1 MTDRIDRLRKATAGL
16 GADAAIITHSAN
28 RRYFSGF
35 PDVDHAPDESSGFL
49 LVTNQDAVLYTSPT
63 NIPWAEGSVRA
74 PVTATPWEQ
83 PWPTFLGELLQQ
95 SGVKRAAFED
105 RAMIV
110 ADHTTLTAATGGVA
124 LLPAGNAVH
133 LVRARKDEEELAAIS
148 RAASITDAAF
158 LAATANLT
166 PGVTERELV
175 WRIELAMR
183 ELGADGPGF
192 PTIVASGPFG
202 ARPHHDPT
210 DRPIA
215 AGEPIV
221 IDMGAMVDGYCADLT
236 RTICVGPPPAEF
248 VARYNTVLAAQN
260 AALAGI
266 KPGMIGREADALARD
281 ALIAAGEEDHIIH
294 GLGHGVG
301 LLIHEFPSLGKNSD
315 DVLETGHVVTVEPG
329 LYFEGWGGIR
339 IEDLCVVTETGVDI
353 LSQAP
358 KEK

>member
-1 MTDRIDRLRKATAGL
+1 MTDRIGRLREATAKL
-16 GADAAIITHSAN
+16 GADAAIVTHSAN

-35 PDVDHAPDESSGFL
+35 PDIDHAPDESSGFL
-49 LVTNQDAVLYTSPT
+49 LVTAQDAVLYTSPT
-63 NIPWAEGSVRA
+63 NIPWAEGSVRD
-74 PVTATPWEQ
+74 PVTATPWAQ
-83 PWPTFLGELLQQ
+83 PWPKFLGELLLAT
-95 SGVKRAAFED
+95 GVKRAAFED
-105 RAMIV
+105 RAMNV
-110 ADHTTLTAATGGVA
+110 ADHTTLTQAAGAVA
-124 LLPAGNAVH
+124 LIPAGNAFH
-133 LVRARKDEEELAAIS
+133 LVRARKDDEELAAIA

-192 PTIVASGPFG
+192 GTIVASGPYG

-221 IDMGAMVDGYCADLT
+221 IDMGAMVDGYSADLT
-236 RTICVGPPPAEF
+236 RTIVVGQPSAEYE
-248 VARYNTVLAAQN
+248 ARYNTVLAAQL

-266 KPGMIGREADALARD
+266 RPGLTGRDADAIARD
-281 ALIAAGEEDHIIH
+281 ILMAAEEEDHIIH

-301 LLIHEFPSLGKNSD
+301 LLVHEFPSLGKNSD
-315 DVLETGHVVTVEPG
+315 DVLEPGQVVTVEPG

-358 KEK
+358 K

>member
-1 MTDRIDRLRKATAGL
+1 MTDRIGRLREAMATL
-16 GADAAIITHSAN
+16 DADAAIVTHSAN
-28 RRYFSGF
+28 RRYLSGF

-49 LVTNQDAVLYTSPT
+49 LVTSGDAVLYTSPT

-74 PVTATPWEQ
+74 PVTAAPWEQ
-83 PWPTFLGELLQQ
+83 PWPQFLGGLLKKF
-95 SGVKRAAFED
+95 GVKRAAFED

-110 ADHTTLTAATGGVA
+110 ADHAVLTEAAGSIP
-124 LLPAGNAVH
+124 LIPAGNAFH
-133 LVRARKDEEELAAIS
+133 LVRARKDDAEIASIA

-158 LAATANLT
+158 LAATANLA

-175 WRIELAMR
+175 WRLELAMR

-192 PTIVASGPFG
+192 ATIVASGPFG

-210 DRPIA
+210 DRPIE

-236 RTICVGPPPAEF
+236 RTIVVGQPSPEYE
-248 VARYNTVLAAQN
+248 ARYNTVLAAQT
-260 AALAGI
+260 AALAGLA
-266 KPGMIGREADALARD
+266 PGITGREADAIARD
-281 ALIAAGEEDHIIH
+281 ALIAAGEEAHIIH

-301 LLIHEFPSLGKNSD
+301 LLVHEFPSLGKSSD
-315 DVLETGHVVTVEPG
+315 DVLEPGHVVTVEPG
-329 LYFEGWGGIR
+329 LYYEGWGGIR
-339 IEDLCVVTETGVDI
+339 IEDLCVVTETGVET

-358 KEK
+358 K

>member
-1 MTDRIDRLRKATAGL
+1 MTDRLGRLREETASL
-16 GADAAIITHSAN
+16 DANAAIITHSAN
-28 RRYFSGF
+28 RRYLTGF
-35 PDVDHAPDESSGFL
+35 PDIDHAPDESSGFL
-49 LVTNQDAVLYTSPT
+49 LVTEQDAVLYTSPT
-63 NIPWAEGSVRA
+63 NLPWAEGSVRPGVKA
-74 PVTATPWEQ
+74 SPWEQ
-83 PWPTFLGELLQQ
+83 PWPRFLGDLLR
-95 SGVKRAAFED
+95 STGVKRAAFED

-110 ADHTTLTAATGGVA
+110 ADHATLTEAAGNVVFV
-124 LLPAGNAVH
+124 PAGNTFH
-133 LVRARKDEEELAAIS
+133 LVRARKDDTEIAAIA

-192 PTIVASGPFG
+192 PSIVASGPFG

-210 DRPIA
+210 DRAIA

-221 IDMGAMVDGYCADLT
+221 IDMGAMVDGYSADLT
-236 RTICVGPPPAEF
+236 RTICIGQPPPEYD
-248 VARYNTVLAAQN
+248 ARYNTVLAVQTT
-260 AALAGI
+260 ALAGI
-266 KPGMIGREADALARD
+266 MPGMTGREADAIARD
-281 ALIAAGEEDHIIH
+281 ALVAAGEEEHIIH

-301 LLIHEFPSLGKNSD
+301 LLVHEFPSLGKNSE
-315 DVLETGHVVTVEPG
+315 DVLEPGQVVTVEPG
-329 LYFEGWGGIR
+329 LYFDGWGGIR

-358 KEK
+358 K